1 MTSLSSLDQLRL
13 LDLHDNR
20 LNGTVSPLAN
30 CTNLRLVYLA
40 GNDLSGEIP
49 KQISLLKRVIR
60 LDLSDNNIRGVIP
73 REILG
78 LTRILTI
85 RLQNNELTGRIPDF
99 SQVGSLVELNVSY
112 NELHGKVTDGVVK
125 KFGELSFS
133 GNEGLCGSDPLPGCS
148 ITNDPESSD
157 TDQIVPSNPTSLPH
171 SPVTA
176 VDPKI
181 HHRRGLSSG
190 DIAAVIGGGVAVIV
204 LASFGFAFCCG
215 RRSSGGEKSASLES
229 GFAGGEGK
237 RRSSYGGGGEES
249 DATSATD
256 RSRLV
261 FFERRK
267 QFELEDLLKA
277 SAEMLG
283 KGSLGTVY
291 KAVLDDGTTTVAVKR
306 LKDANPCP
314 RKEFEQ
320 YMEIIGRLKHQNVVK
335 LRAYYYAKEEKLLVY
350 EYLPNGS
357 LHSLLHGFVSF

>member
-1 MTSLSSLDQLRL
+1 M
-13 LDLHDNR
+13 
-20 LNGTVSPLAN
+20 
-30 CTNLRLVYLA
+30 
-40 GNDLSGEIP
+40 
-49 KQISLLKRVIR
+49 IR

-78 LTRILTI
+78 FTRILTI

-99 SQVGSLVELNVSY
+99 SQMKSLLELNVSF
-112 NELHGKVTDGVVK
+112 NELHGNVSDGVVK
-125 KFGELSFS
+125 KFGDLSFS
-133 GNEGLCGSDPLPGCS
+133 GNEGLCGSDPLPVCS
-148 ITNDPESSD
+148 LTNNPESSN
-157 TDQIVPSNPTSLPH
+157 TDQIVPSNPTSIPH
-171 SPVTA
+171 SPVT
-176 VDPKI
+176 VGEPEI
-181 HHRRGLSSG
+181 HGHRGVKPG
-190 DIAAVIGGGVAVIV
+190 IIAAVISGCVAVIV
-204 LASFGFAFCCG
+204 LVSFGFAFCCG
-215 RRSSGGEKSASLES
+215 RLDRSGGGGSKPGSVES
-229 GFAGGEGK
+229 GFVGGEGK
-237 RRSSYGGGGEES
+237 RRSSYGEGGES

-291 KAVLDDGTTTVAVKR
+291 KAVLDDGSTTVAVKR

-320 YMEIIGRLKHQNVVK
+320 YMEIIGRIKHQNVVK

-357 LHSLLHGFVSF
+357 LHSLLHGKTFSLSFDYQIENALFCSLINWVTH